1 MKKRLK
7 INGFIMFIAFI
18 LVVLFPKV
26 FFRKVGV
33 YFSDEAAGVF
43 GIAFILWGQ
52 MFRTSARGYKSE
64 HSQKGRILIQ
74 EGPYALV
81 RNPMY
86 LGILLIGLGIVLM
99 LFEWWAVFIF
109 LLVFTIRYIWLIFK
123 EEKSLVKIFPQV
135 YPDYCKRVPRILP
148 SPKKLLTQDI
158 SEYLPLKL
166 SWVKKEIGS
175 ILTVLLIVI
184 SAESFEKIK
193 SSGMKIYIVE
203 VLEIVLVVALFIYL
217 IYYLSRRTSNF
228 KENVSTY
235 KKNPL

>member
-1 MKKRLK
+1 
-7 INGFIMFIAFI
+7 MFIAFI
-18 LVVLFPKV
+18 LVILFPKA
-26 FFRKVGV
+26 FFRKVDV
-33 YFSDEAAGVF
+33 YFSDGAAEVF

-52 MFRTSARGYKSE
+52 MFRASARGYKSE
-64 HSQKGRILIQ
+64 HSKEGRILIQ

-86 LGILLIGLGIVLM
+86 LGILLIGLGIVLV

-109 LLVFTIRYIWLIFK
+109 LLVFTIRYILLIFK
-123 EEKSLVKIFPQV
+123 EEKNLTNVFPQV

-175 ILTVLLIVI
+175 ILTVLLLTVFVELLRGIKNRSAGAYLIEILDIV
-184 SAESFEKIK
+184 F
-193 SSGMKIYIVE
+193 
-203 VLEIVLVVALFIYL
+203 VATLFIYL
-217 IYYLSRRTSNF
+217 ICYLSKRTSNF
-228 KENVSTY
+228 KKNVS
-235 KKNPL
+235 N

>member
-86 LGILLIGLGIVLM
+86 LGILLIGLGIVLV
-99 LFEWWAVFIF
+99 LFEWWAISVF
-109 LLVFTIRYIWLIFK
+109 LLVFTIRYILLIFK
-123 EEKSLVKIFPQV
+123 EEQNLMILFPQA
-135 YPDYCKRVPRILP
+135 YPDYCKKVPRILP
-148 SPKKLLTQDI
+148 SLAMLSQKDI
-158 SEYLPLKL
+158 GGYLPLKL

-175 ILTVLLIVI
+175 ILAVLLIVI
-184 SAESFEKIK
+184 FAESFEEIK
-193 SSGMKIYIVE
+193 SRGMKIYIVE
-203 VLEIVLVVALFIYL
+203 MLEIILVITLFIYL
-217 IYYLSRRTSNF
+217 IYYLSRRENNVKKDVSN
-228 KENVSTY
+228 
-235 KKNPL
+235 